1 MPKPTKPPPDRP
13 PRTTGDRFERLVEIM
28 RTLRAPAGCPW
39 DRVQTLATLRPFIL
53 EETYEVLEAL
63 DREDLVELKGELGD
77 LLFQVIFLS
86 QLAAESNDFTI
97 DDALDAI
104 SAKLVRRH
112 PHVFGDPDD
121 RVSGTRPTTSGEVR
135 GRWEEL
141 KAAERAGAGRA
152 DGLLGGVPATLP
164 SLLGAYEIG
173 SRVSTVGFDWPT
185 GADVVDKIEEE
196 VAELRQA
203 VKRGTAGHQEEEMGD
218 LLFSI
223 ANLSRKLGIEPEAAL
238 RRANRTFCER
248 FGEIER
254 RLTDGGRA
262 LSEATLEEMEAAWQ
276 DVKDG
281 T

>member
-1 MPKPTKPPPDRP
+1 MPKPTTPPPDRP
-13 PRTTGDRFERLVEIM
+13 PRTTGERFERLVEIM
-28 RTLRAPAGCPW
+28 RTLRGPEGCPW
-39 DRVQTLATLRPFIL
+39 DRVQTLATLRPFVL
-53 EETYEVLEAL
+53 EETYEVLDAL
-63 DREDLVELKGELGD
+63 DREDLVDLKGELGD

-112 PHVFGDPDD
+112 PHVFDPDD

-203 VKRGTAGHQEEEMGD
+203 VEGGTAGHQEEEMGD

-223 ANLSRKLGIEPEAAL
+223 ANLARKLGIEPEAAL
-238 RRANRTFCER
+238 RRANRKFCER
-248 FGEIER
+248 FDELER
-254 RLTDGGRA
+254 RLKDGGRA
-262 LSEATLEEMEAAWQ
+262 LGNATPEEMEAAWQ
-276 DVKDG
+276 DVKDR